1 MTLNEADICENVHL
15 MKVNMNNGTNN
26 VVNIKIPLKK
36 INMYKCLNHVYIKYI
51 NVSIKIYFEKYNVIF
66 AIFKFNVKRK
76 YGGKSLIIGS
86 NVTNLIFVSD
96 NFLKNYQICA
106 SLVVHQYL

>member
-1 MTLNEADICENVHL
+1 
-15 MKVNMNNGTNN
+15 
-26 VVNIKIPLKK
+26 
-36 INMYKCLNHVYIKYI
+36 MYKCLNHVYIKYI
-51 NVSIKIYFEKYNVIF
+51 NLSIKIYFEKYNVIF